1 MDYPLNATNELISP
15 SLMRRLAAIL
25 YDALLITALWM
36 MTGGL
41 LMFINNNQII
51 ESPLLPLLL
60 PVLIF
65 VFFTKFWMS
74 NGQTLGMQTW
84 KIKLVSIDE
93 SPVSLKQSA
102 IRLIGATVSWACL
115 GLGYWWAIFDKD
127 RLAWHDRWSDTRLV
141 IVTPQI
147 EQR

>member
-15 SLMRRLAAIL
+15 GLMRRLAAIL

-65 VFFTKFWMS
+65 VFFTKFWMG
-74 NGQTLGMQTW
+74 NGQALGMQTW

-102 IRLIGATVSWACL
+102 IRLIGAAVSWACL

-127 RLAWHDRWSDTRLV
+127 RLAWHDRWSDTKLV

-147 EQR
+147 DQR

>member
-1 MDYPLNATNELISP
+1 LNTAQELISP
-15 SLMRRLAAIL
+15 GLMRRLAAIL

-36 MTGGL
+36 MMGGL

-51 ESPLLPLLL
+51 ESPLLPFLL

-65 VFFTKFWMS
+65 AFFTKFWMS

-93 SPVSLKQSA
+93 SAVSLKQSS
-102 IRLIGATVSWACL
+102 IRLMGAAVSWACL

-127 RLAWHDRWSDTRLV
+127 RLTWHDRWSNTRLV
-141 IVTPQI
+141 IVTPLI
-147 EQR
+147 DQR